1 MLIFPVD
8 CIWTAWSVWGTC
20 DSGSGVKVRSRIKD
34 QEALNGG
41 TECPGDA
48 TETQDCPG
56 KDLFVI
62 GKMISQ
68 SYSICCVF
76 FQWIAFGLPGVR
88 GGHILEVRNPRMRG
102 ARASKKYN
110 HSNFPPIQLM

>member
-1 MLIFPVD
+1 MVIFPVD

-62 GKMISQ
+62 GIT
-68 SYSICCVF
+68 I
-76 FQWIAFGLPGVR
+76 IARV
-88 GGHILEVRNPRMRG
+88 
-102 ARASKKYN
+102 KT
-110 HSNFPPIQLM
+110 